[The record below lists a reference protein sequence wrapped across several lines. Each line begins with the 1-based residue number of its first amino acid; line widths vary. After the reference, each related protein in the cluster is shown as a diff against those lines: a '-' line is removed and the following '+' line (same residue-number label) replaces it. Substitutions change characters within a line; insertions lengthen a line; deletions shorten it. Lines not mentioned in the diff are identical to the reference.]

1 LQSILFALIIP
12 FITSYITRKLVIKVK
27 GENWFANNILS
38 KIGFSQIIFLSL
50 AIIAMFASQGEK
62 LVNNPQIL
70 LKLLLPVV
78 LFFIIN
84 LILGQI
90 IGRILKFEDKD
101 IISLNLTTIARN
113 SPISLAIALTAFPDQ
128 PLIALDLIIGPLIEL
143 PVLAGVSQML
153 LFIHKS

>member
-1 LQSILFALIIP
+1 MFALIIP